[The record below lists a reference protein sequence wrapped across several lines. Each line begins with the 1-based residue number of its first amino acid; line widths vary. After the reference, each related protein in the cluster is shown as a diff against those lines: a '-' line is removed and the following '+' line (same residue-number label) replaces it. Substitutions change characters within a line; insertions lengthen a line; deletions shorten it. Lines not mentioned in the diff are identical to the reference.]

1 MADVF
6 SKSKRSDVMS
16 RIRSRGNE
24 ETELSMIRLFRA
36 YKITGWRRNWR
47 LDGKP
52 DFVFPRE
59 RLVLFVDGCFWHC
72 CPMHGTHPS
81 SNQSY
86 WQPKLERNKARD
98 KRVTRALRKE
108 GWRVLRVWHH
118 ELRESRKVA
127 ARVRRA
133 ISKETAQL
141 DEGAKR
147 TAVRASSIV
156 SQRPLRTMA
165 R

>member
-1 MADVF
+1 MVDVF
-6 SKSKRSDVMS
+6 SEAKRSDVMS

-24 ETELSMIRLFRA
+24 ETELTLVRIFRSN
-36 YKITGWRRNWR
+36 KITGWRRNSA

-52 DFVFPRE
+52 DFVFPKE

-72 CPMHGTHPS
+72 CPIHGTQPA

-86 WQPKLERNKARD
+86 WHPKLERNKARD
-98 KRVTRALRKE
+98 KRVSRALRKS

-118 ELRESRKVA
+118 DLRESRKVA

-133 ISKETAQL
+133 LS
-141 DEGAKR
+141 R
-147 TAVRASSIV
+147 TNA
-156 SQRPLRTMA
+156 
-165 R
+165 